1 MIHQILVIDPA
12 GPCVIERTYSGV
24 VVPDPQLVSGFLA
37 AVYPR
42 KKKLGYDTEKINKQ
56 LGFDNDKTF
65 FEAVRKNRWIISGV
79 ADSSE
84 ISVAELVFLLH
95 EVASLILRELGKPKG
110 SNIIEVDNMEKVERK
125 IDQLIIKK
133 RSYLEEY
140 TRNLKSK
147 NTFANRLMRKFG
159 G

>member
-12 GPCVIERTYSGV
+12 GPCVIERSYSGEA
-24 VVPDPQLVSGFLA
+24 VPDPQLVSGFLA

-79 ADSSE
+79 ADSSK
-84 ISVAELVFLLH
+84 ISVAELVFFLH
-95 EVASLILRELGKPKG
+95 EISNLILKEFGKPKG
-110 SNIIEVDNMEKVERK
+110 SSLIEIDNINRVSAK
-125 IDQLIIKK
+125 IDKLIDSK
-133 RSYLEEY
+133 RNYLEEY
-140 TRNLKSK
+140 AKSRS
-147 NTFANRLMRKFG
+147 TLTNRILRRFRK
-159 G
+159 